1 MTSKHLQ
8 RGAVNGAVITM
19 LIGALVLGGLLI
31 SSAVSGYELPFWP
44 AMAVIAV
51 NVVAAGR
58 GPWPLMGP
66 KTPGPAA
73 TPSGGGAAPKAA

>member
-8 RGAVNGAVITM
+8 RGALNGAVITM
-19 LIGALVLGGLLI
+19 LIGALALGGLLI

-58 GPWPLMGP
+58 LAWTVIQAKKQRQAG
-66 KTPGPAA
+66 KQ
-73 TPSGGGAAPKAA
+73 

>member
-8 RGAVNGAVITM
+8 RGALNGAVITM
-19 LIGALVLGGLLI
+19 LIGALVLGGLLV

-44 AMAVIAV
+44 ALAVIAV

-58 GPWPLMGP
+58 LAWTVIQAKKQRQAGKP
-66 KTPGPAA
+66 
-73 TPSGGGAAPKAA
+73 

>member
-8 RGAVNGAVITM
+8 RGALNGAVITM
-19 LIGALVLGGLLI
+19 LIGALVLGGLLV

-44 AMAVIAV
+44 AMAVMAV

-58 GPWPLMGP
+58 LAWTVIQA
-66 KTPGPAA
+66 KKQRD
-73 TPSGGGAAPKAA
+73 SGKQ

>member
-1 MTSKHLQ
+1 MTAKHLQ
-8 RGAVNGAVITM
+8 RGALNGAVITM
-19 LIGALVLGGLLI
+19 LIGALALGGLLI

-58 GPWPLMGP
+58 LAWTVIQA
-66 KTPGPAA
+66 K
-73 TPSGGGAAPKAA
+73 KKR

>member
-8 RGAVNGAVITM
+8 RGALNGAVIAM
-19 LIGALVLGGLLI
+19 LIGALALGGLLI

-58 GPWPLMGP
+58 LAWTVIRAKKQRQAG
-66 KTPGPAA
+66 KQ
-73 TPSGGGAAPKAA
+73 

>member
-8 RGAVNGAVITM
+8 RGALNGAVLTM
-19 LIGALVLGGLLI
+19 LIAALVLGGLLV

-58 GPWPLMGP
+58 LAWITVQA
-66 KTPGPAA
+66 KKQRQAA
-73 TPSGGGAAPKAA
+73 KQ

>member
-8 RGAVNGAVITM
+8 RGALNGAVITM
-19 LIGALVLGGLLI
+19 LIGALVLGGLLV

-58 GPWPLMGP
+58 LAWTVIQA
-66 KTPGPAA
+66 KKQRD
-73 TPSGGGAAPKAA
+73 SGKQ

>member
-19 LIGALVLGGLLI
+19 LIGALVLGGLLV

-58 GPWPLMGP
+58 LAWTVIRA
-66 KTPGPAA
+66 KKQRE
-73 TPSGGGAAPKAA
+73 SGKQ

>member
-8 RGAVNGAVITM
+8 RGALNGGVIAM
-19 LIGALVLGGLLI
+19 LIGAMALGALLI
-31 SSAVSGYELPFWP
+31 YSAASGYELPFWP

-58 GPWPLMGP
+58 LVWTVIQA
-66 KTPGPAA
+66 K
-73 TPSGGGAAPKAA
+73 KRR

>member
-8 RGAVNGAVITM
+8 RGAVNGATVTM
-19 LIGALVLGGLLI
+19 LIAALLLGGLLV

-58 GPWPLMGP
+58 LAWTVIQAKKQREAG
-66 KTPGPAA
+66 KQ
-73 TPSGGGAAPKAA
+73 

>member
-1 MTSKHLQ
+1 MTAKHLQ
-8 RGAVNGAVITM
+8 RGALNGAVITM
-19 LIGALVLGGLLI
+19 LIGALALGGLLI

-58 GPWPLMGP
+58 LAWVVIQA
-66 KTPGPAA
+66 K
-73 TPSGGGAAPKAA
+73 KKR

>member
-8 RGAVNGAVITM
+8 RGALNGGVIAL
-19 LIGALVLGGLLI
+19 LIGALALGALLI

-58 GPWPLMGP
+58 LAWTVIQA
-66 KTPGPAA
+66 K
-73 TPSGGGAAPKAA
+73 KRR

>member
-19 LIGALVLGGLLI
+19 LIGALVLCGLLV

-44 AMAVIAV
+44 AMAVVAV
-51 NVVAAGR
+51 NVVAASR
-58 GPWPLMGP
+58 LAWTVIQAKKQRQAHKP
-66 KTPGPAA
+66 
-73 TPSGGGAAPKAA
+73 

>member
-8 RGAVNGAVITM
+8 RGALNGAVITM
-19 LIGALVLGGLLI
+19 LIGALALGGLLI

-58 GPWPLMGP
+58 LAWIVIQA
-66 KTPGPAA
+66 K
-73 TPSGGGAAPKAA
+73 KKR

>member
-1 MTSKHLQ
+1 M
-8 RGAVNGAVITM
+8 NGAVITM
-19 LIGALVLGGLLI
+19 LIGALALGGLLI

-58 GPWPLMGP
+58 LAWVVIQA
-66 KTPGPAA
+66 K
-73 TPSGGGAAPKAA
+73 KKR

>member
-1 MTSKHLQ
+1 MTAKHLQ
-8 RGAVNGAVITM
+8 RGALNGAVITM
-19 LIGALVLGGLLI
+19 LIGALALGGLLI

-58 GPWPLMGP
+58 LAWTVIQAKKQRQAG
-66 KTPGPAA
+66 K
-73 TPSGGGAAPKAA
+73 

>member
-8 RGAVNGAVITM
+8 RGALNGAVITM
-19 LIGALVLGGLLI
+19 LIGALALGGLLI
-31 SSAVSGYELPFWP
+31 SSAVSGHELPFWP

-58 GPWPLMGP
+58 LAWIVIQA
-66 KTPGPAA
+66 K
-73 TPSGGGAAPKAA
+73 KKR

>member
-8 RGAVNGAVITM
+8 RGALNGGVIAM
-19 LIGALVLGGLLI
+19 LIGALALGALLI
-31 SSAVSGYELPFWP
+31 YSAVSGYELPFWP

-58 GPWPLMGP
+58 LAWTVIQAKKQRQAG
-66 KTPGPAA
+66 KQ
-73 TPSGGGAAPKAA
+73 